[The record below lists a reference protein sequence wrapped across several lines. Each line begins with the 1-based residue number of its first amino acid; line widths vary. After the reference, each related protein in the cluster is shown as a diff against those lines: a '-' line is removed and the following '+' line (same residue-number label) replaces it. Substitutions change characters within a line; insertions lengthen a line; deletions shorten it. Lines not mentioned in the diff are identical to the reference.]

1 MSNLAQS
8 HVQLRSLC
16 PACAGEGVIADAH
29 CRQCGQTVNEAF
41 LKRLD
46 EELFIVSVNHDAPM
60 TTDTLPCGH
69 SVHGLLEERPC
80 EKCDGSGYVLEW
92 VSLVELQARLLPA
105 KAPACACC
113 CTCSDLGLNPDCP
126 VPDHAARA
134 WQLEKDMAL

>member
-1 MSNLAQS
+1 MANLAQT
-8 HVQLRSLC
+8 QIQTRSLC
-16 PACAGEGVIADAH
+16 PACRHDGDA
-29 CRQCGQTVNEAF
+29 CDACG
-41 LKRLD
+41 
-46 EELFIVSVNHDAPM
+46 
-60 TTDTLPCGH
+60 
-69 SVHGLLEERPC
+69 GL
-80 EKCDGSGYVLEW
+80 GYRFEW